1 MSGIVVGVDG
11 SDNSTS
17 ALDWAM
23 SEAALRQTPL
33 TVLAI
38 HSVPAG
44 YWTRAPITMPGDEA
58 VVADVRK
65 RAEAAIEESAART
78 GARPDPVTVV
88 AASGFPAPAL
98 IDASKSADLVVVGAR
113 GGGGF
118 SALVMGSVS
127 SQVVQH
133 AACPVVVA
141 RAAR

>member
-11 SDNSTS
+11 SDNATS

-23 SEAALRQTPL
+23 SEAAIRQTSL
-33 TVLAI
+33 TVLAV

-44 YWTRAPITMPGDEA
+44 YWTKAPVTLPGDEA
-58 VVADVRK
+58 VAADLRK
-65 RAEAAIEESAART
+65 RAEAAADESASRT

-88 AASGFPAPAL
+88 AISGFPAQAL
-98 IDASKSADLVVVGAR
+98 IDASKGADLVVVGAR
-113 GGGGF
+113 GSGGF
-118 SALVMGSVS
+118 TALVMGSVS

-133 AACPVVVA
+133 AACPVVVV